1 MAAMDHEM
9 AAQERAR
16 KELVFKNSTEGSE
29 KGGRSMDGFRTNA
42 IVREAR
48 EARGQLAGA
57 SSN

>member
-1 MAAMDHEM
+1 MAAMDREV

-48 EARGQLAGA
+48 
-57 SSN
+57 